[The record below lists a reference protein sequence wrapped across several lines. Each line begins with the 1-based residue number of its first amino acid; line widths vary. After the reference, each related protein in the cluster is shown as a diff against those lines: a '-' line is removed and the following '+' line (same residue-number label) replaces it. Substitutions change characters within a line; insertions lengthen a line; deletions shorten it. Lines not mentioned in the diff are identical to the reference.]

1 MGHTWVAGMLS
12 DKVAVIYGGGG
23 VLGAAAARAFA
34 RAGASVYLAGRS
46 RAKLDAV
53 ASEIEAY
60 GGRAAT
66 EVVDALDLDAVQAH
80 ADRVVQRSGRI
91 DIVLNAVG
99 IAHVQGVPLAQ
110 LGIEDFFHPVAT
122 YIRTSYIIAKATAQP
137 MMARRSGVLLL
148 VTTPAG
154 RMAGPG
160 FLGHS
165 VACAGVEAMTRH
177 LAGEVG
183 ASGVRV
189 VCLRSHAIPQTVAL
203 GSHAR
208 EVFGEVAAR
217 EGASVESM
225 LEGAA
230 QSTLL
235 GRLPSLDQFASTAV
249 FLASD
254 AAGAITG
261 AVANL
266 TCGFTLD

>member
-1 MGHTWVAGMLS
+1 MLNG
-12 DKVAVIYGGGG
+12 KVAVIYGGGG
-23 VLGAAAARAFA
+23 VLGSAAARAFA

-46 RAKLDAV
+46 RAKLDVV
-53 ASEIEAY
+53 ARDIAAQ
-60 GGRAAT
+60 GGRAAAD
-66 EVVDALDLDAVQAH
+66 VVDALDLEAVQAH
-80 ADRVVQRSGRI
+80 ADRVMQRTGRI
-91 DIVLNAVG
+91 DIALNAVG

-110 LGIEDFFHPVAT
+110 LTTDDFFHPVST
-122 YIRTSYIIAKATAQP
+122 YIRTSFITAKAIAKH
-137 MMARRSGVLLL
+137 MMAGRSGVLLF

-154 RMAGPG
+154 QMPGPG

-165 VACAGVEAMTRH
+165 VACAGVEALTRH

-189 VCLRSHAIPQTVAL
+189 VCMRSHAIPETVAL

-217 EGASVESM
+217 EGASVDSM
-225 LEGAA
+225 LDGAA

-235 GRLPSLDQFASTAV
+235 RRLPSLEQFAATAV

-254 AAGAITG
+254 GAGAMTG